1 MISHNVLSGNKTTS
15 TASVQLRYGTKELEE
30 ASCGDGPVDA
40 VFKAIK
46 KAVNI
51 GDINLKDYQ
60 LKAITSGHD
69 ALGEATVWI
78 EKDGKI
84 YSGRGLSTDVI
95 EASVR
100 AYIIAINKIV
110 AAKDIKERKFQGG
123 I

>member
-1 MISHNVLSGNKTTS
+1 M
-15 TASVQLRYGTKELEE
+15 
-30 ASCGDGPVDA
+30 
-40 VFKAIK
+40 
-46 KAVNI
+46 
-51 GDINLKDYQ
+51 
-60 LKAITSGHD
+60 
-69 ALGEATVWI
+69 GEATVWI

>member
-1 MISHNVLSGNKTTS
+1 MVRLMRSLKRLKLLILV
-15 TASVQLRYGTKELEE
+15 
-30 ASCGDGPVDA
+30 
-40 VFKAIK
+40 I
-46 KAVNI
+46 
-51 GDINLKDYQ
+51 INLKDYQ

-123 I
+123 ALNDFFKDTDSRWHQRRAQILPRRLAEQQL